1 MIFRQKISRHSNKEK
16 YVVLA
21 RGMQCHFN
29 YKEIKEQ
36 NFKVEMQRFK
46 AIIISL
52 KNSGLVGNK
61 LEPSMSG
68 K

>member
-1 MIFRQKISRHSNKEK
+1 MIFHQKTSRHSNKEK

-36 NFKVEMQRFK
+36 NFKVETQCFK

-52 KNSGLVGNK
+52 KTPGLAGNK
-61 LEPSMSG
+61 LEPRMSG